1 MTTSR
6 CSPVAAAGWRVD
18 RGGTGGEGET
28 GGGGAPGG
36 DPVLAVVRV
45 DPAEPV
51 FAGHYPGFPIFPGVC
66 VVECVHRT
74 ALAAPP
80 PSPPPAGLVL
90 AAVESTRFLSP
101 VFPHDELTI
110 KLTWSPEGPQW
121 RCAAEVRSARGRVA
135 QVRLRYRTGGDWS

>member
-1 MTTSR
+1 MTAGA

-18 RGGTGGEGET
+18 S
-28 GGGGAPGG
+28 GGAVPVG

-80 PSPPPAGLVL
+80 TAPPTGSPPAGSSPAGLVL

-110 KLTWSPEGPQW
+110 RLTWSPDGPQW
-121 RCAAEVRSARGRVA
+121 RCTADVRSLRGRVA
-135 QVRLRYRTGGDWS
+135 QVRLRYRGGGDRS